1 MLHDVLM
8 AAGDAVNAA
17 PAHLAEVV
25 NPGQGAE
32 PPGASKLKSIL
43 GWVAWIVLGL
53 CVMGVLVVAGRMAIS
68 HQRGQGGEH
77 ATGLAYVLGACIL
90 VGAASALVNALVV

>member
-1 MLHDVLM
+1 MLHDVLTV
-8 AAGDAVNAA
+8 AGDIASAA
-17 PAHLAEVV
+17 PARLSEVV
-25 NPGQGAE
+25 NPGQGVE
-32 PPGASKLKSIL
+32 PPGAGKLKSIL

-53 CVMGVLVVAGRMAIS
+53 CVMGVLIVAGRMAIS

-90 VGAASALVNALVV
+90 VGAASALVSVLVV